1 MTVNLCD
8 RAITTPAAGD
18 GSVSYS
24 RLLGLKQ
31 PIVQASQ
38 GITSKAVTISQLA
51 FDRIRDYVYRT
62 AGINIGADKSAM
74 VISRLWRR
82 LELVN
87 CADFEAYFAFVSGP
101 QGAAERS
108 CMLDLLTTN
117 ETYFFREPAHFN
129 FLRDSILPSFSRKK
143 IKVWCA
149 AASTGEEPYS
159 LAMVLQDSQGAAWD
173 LLATD
178 ISNLVLQHAR
188 TGIYGLER
196 LDALPEHY
204 LKRFCLR
211 GVDQCSGKMA
221 IAKTSLANI
230 RFEHHNLM
238 QPLPSQELFDVIF
251 LRNVLIYFDQATK
264 QKVIEHILQ
273 RLRPGGWLVVGH
285 CEYIQGFKAEMTSV
299 IPSIY
304 RKRDTVSAI

>member
-1 MTVNLCD
+1 MTVNLCSVT
-8 RAITTPAAGD
+8 ATPAVGGPLARNKPP
-18 GSVSYS
+18 VVQMP
-24 RLLGLKQ
+24 LGIKG
-31 PIVQASQ
+31 A
-38 GITSKAVTISQLA
+38 AMTISQTA
-51 FDRIRDYVYRT
+51 FDQIRNYLYRI

-87 CADFEAYFAFVSGP
+87 CADFEAYFAFVTSP
-101 QGAAERS
+101 QGSGERS

-129 FLRDSILPSFSRKK
+129 FLRDKILPHFSRKK

-159 LAMVLQDSQGAAWD
+159 LAMVLQDSQGAAWE
-173 LLATD
+173 LLASD
-178 ISNLVLQHAR
+178 ISNAVLQHAR
-188 TGIYGLER
+188 KGIYGLER
-196 LDALPEHY
+196 LDALPPQY

-211 GVDQCSGKMA
+211 GVDECSGKMA
-221 IAKTSLANI
+221 IAKTLLPNI

-238 QPLPSQELFDVIF
+238 QPLPGQELFDVIF
-251 LRNVLIYFDQATK
+251 LRNVLIYFDQETK
-264 QKVIEHILQ
+264 QKVIENILQ

-285 CEYIQGFKAEMTSV
+285 CEYIQGFKTEMSAVMPSV
-299 IPSIY
+299 Y
-304 RKRDTVSAI
+304 CKRNTLPVI

>member
-1 MTVNLCD
+1 MTLNLCD
-8 RAITTPAAGD
+8 RAIVAPLLEAALTRC
-18 GSVSYS
+18 SS
-24 RLLGLKQ
+24 Q
-31 PIVQASQ
+31 PIVQTSIALN
-38 GITSKAVTISQLA
+38 SKAMTISAAA
-51 FDRIRDYVYRT
+51 FDQIRDYIYRT

-87 CADFEAYFAFVSGP
+87 CADFEAYFAFVSSPLG
-101 QGAAERS
+101 GAERS

-117 ETYFFREPAHFN
+117 ETYFFREPAHFT
-129 FLRDSILPSFSRKK
+129 FLRDKILPHFSRKK

-149 AASTGEEPYS
+149 AAATGEEPYS
-159 LAMVLQDSQGAAWD
+159 LAMVLQDRQGAAWE
-173 LLATD
+173 LLASD
-178 ISNLVLQHAR
+178 ISSAVLNHAR
-188 TGIYGLER
+188 KGIYGLER
-196 LDALPEHY
+196 LDALPAHY

-211 GVDQCSGKMA
+211 GVDECSGKMA
-221 IAKTSLANI
+221 IAKTLLPNI

-285 CEYIQGFKAEMTSV
+285 CEYIQGFKAEMSSV
-299 IPSIY
+299 APSVY
-304 RKRDTVSAI
+304 CKRETVPAI